1 MIAYEVYKLIHLSA
15 LFTLCA
21 FLGFALSESPWFSK
35 KRAKGLLFFISFLV
49 FVAGMGLI
57 ARIGI
62 KHGEGFPMWI
72 QIKIAL
78 WILAN
83 VLLVVLLKTKSA
95 SLKMLSALFFVVT
108 LVAAASSAIYKYG
121 I

>member
-35 KRAKGLLFFISFLV
+35 KRAKGLLFFVSFLV

>member
-21 FLGFALSESPWFSK
+21 FFGFALSESPWFSK
-35 KRAKGLLFFISFLV
+35 KRAKSLMFFVSILV

-62 KHGEGFPMWI
+62 KHGEGFPAWI
-72 QIKIAL
+72 QIKIGL

-83 VLLVVLLKTKSA
+83 VLLVVLLKSKTA
-95 SLKMLSALFFVVT
+95 TLKFVCAAFFVLT
-108 LVAAASSAIYKYG
+108 LIAAASSAIYKAG